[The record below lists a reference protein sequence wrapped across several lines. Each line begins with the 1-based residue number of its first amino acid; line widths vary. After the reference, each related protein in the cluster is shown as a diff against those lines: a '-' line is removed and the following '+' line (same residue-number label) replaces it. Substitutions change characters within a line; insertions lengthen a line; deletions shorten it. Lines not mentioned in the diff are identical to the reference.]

1 MFTYTNITVTKP
13 VAQTLDILQGEKN
26 VFYGMVMLSLF
37 LLQKKLQSLSEMK
50 WKYCKPIVQCL
61 QNSLESFF
69 KKVDLSL
76 ILMYNLR
83 NPKIPPLYSIHFLKM
98 ASVCT
103 F

>member
-13 VAQTLDILQGEKN
+13 VAQTLDILQEKN
-26 VFYGMVMLSLF
+26 VFYGMVMPSLF

-83 NPKIPPLYSIHFLKM
+83 NPKKQLSPLLSHPFFKNG
-98 ASVCT
+98 
-103 F
+103 